1 MTMKPKGIGKFCR
14 ENNIE
19 LLVLFGSGA
28 TETTHAG
35 SDIDLAVLLKRG
47 SRISKLR
54 LIGGLDELFNG
65 KNIDLVVLTI
75 DTDPLLLYEIFSHG
89 KPLYESRKGTFI
101 NQKLRAWHLYLD
113 TEKIRRMNEKYLK
126 AFIRKA
132 SHVA

>member
-89 KPLYESRKGTFI
+89 KPLYESAEA
-101 NQKLRAWHLYLD
+101 L
-113 TEKIRRMNEKYLK
+113 
-126 AFIRKA
+126 
-132 SHVA
+132 